1 MQQHQQHPHHSH
13 HSHQVLMDPGHHLGH
28 ARHLGPPHYGAP
40 GPVVAPLYPSMTT
53 PTQSHT
59 PHGAPKRP
67 RPDELDLSV
76 PGIDLEQ
83 TDLETMQQTPLGTA
97 YAQATQQ
104 VQAPT
109 HHHHRLP
116 DTGPPSK
123 MMRRDGDG
131 GDRGGAPSVVGQ
143 AGMPTP
149 APRPRGPKLKF
160 TPEDD
165 QLLIDLKENKSLTWK
180 QIADFF
186 PGRSSGTLQVRY
198 CTKLKAKTT
207 QWTDET
213 DQKLRTALQDYEN
226 EKWRIVANKVGTG
239 FTPAACR
246 ERTQDFSDEEELAF
260 SDDLHHATWNDTTH
274 PEHSDRPPRTPSSHF
289 DSASCWVRKAQRTQG
304 PKNCASSS
312 SNHRGHKYFFA
323 MFTSASTSY
332 LRLSSGIVLLFCWIP
347 HPPNSRDTPE
357 HHGSPFFTSSF
368 SRPTPLSRLMTQ
380 RTHYRLWGA
389 TQRTTQ
395 STAFLLVFIPL
406 DAPLD
411 DFGFFF
417 STIVINFFLAPS
429 KDLPLPI
436 LSKFGCTRQFSCSIW
451 LSTTPTR
458 LQNRLSKTWLY

>member
-1 MQQHQQHPHHSH
+1 
-13 HSHQVLMDPGHHLGH
+13 MDPGHHMSH

-40 GPVVAPLYPSMTT
+40 GPVVAPLYSSMAT

-59 PHGAPKRP
+59 PHGVPKRP

-246 ERTQDFSDEEELAF
+246 ERAQELMGG
-260 SDDLHHATWNDTTH
+260 
-274 PEHSDRPPRTPSSHF
+274 PP
-289 DSASCWVRKAQRTQG
+289 
-304 PKNCASSS
+304 
-312 SNHRGHKYFFA
+312 
-323 MFTSASTSY
+323 
-332 LRLSSGIVLLFCWIP
+332 L
-347 HPPNSRDTPE
+347 
-357 HHGSPFFTSSF
+357 
-368 SRPTPLSRLMTQ
+368 
-380 RTHYRLWGA
+380 
-389 TQRTTQ
+389 
-395 STAFLLVFIPL
+395 
-406 DAPLD
+406 
-411 DFGFFF
+411 
-417 STIVINFFLAPS
+417 
-429 KDLPLPI
+429 
-436 LSKFGCTRQFSCSIW
+436 
-451 LSTTPTR
+451 
-458 LQNRLSKTWLY
+458 